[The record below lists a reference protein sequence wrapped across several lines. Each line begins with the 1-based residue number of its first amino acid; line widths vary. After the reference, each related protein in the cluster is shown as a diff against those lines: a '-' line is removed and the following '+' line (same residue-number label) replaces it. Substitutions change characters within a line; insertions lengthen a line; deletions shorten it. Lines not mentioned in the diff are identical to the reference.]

1 MIDAIPGWRGHSS
14 VNGRGSM
21 ASAVNWF
28 EIPATDIERASKF
41 YSTILGIQLD
51 VVQMPTFRT
60 AMFPVDMQK
69 GEIGGAISQGE
80 DLTPSATGTLV
91 YLNAQPDLQAVLD
104 RVEAAGGKVVRPKTK
119 VQMEDG
125 GYYAVIADSEGN
137 KVGLHSMG

>member
-1 MIDAIPGWRGHSS
+1 
-14 VNGRGSM
+14 M

-28 EIPATDIERASKF
+28 EIPATDIERAGTF
-41 YSTILGIQLD
+41 YSTILDIQLE
-51 VVQMPTFRT
+51 VVQMPTFKT
-60 AMFPVDMQK
+60 AMFPVDMQQ
-69 GEIGGAISQGE
+69 GETGGAISEGE
-80 DLTPSATGTLV
+80 GLAPSATGTLV

-104 RVEAAGGKVVRPKTK
+104 RVEAAGGKIVRPKTK